1 MSEKVIQR
9 DEVWQFIEENGS
21 ITHRQAE
28 DEIGCMRLAS
38 RISELRKQGKPI
50 KSTMIPVK
58 NRKGKT
64 VYIAQYSKVV

>member
-1 MSEKVIQR
+1 MADKIQR
-9 DEVWQFIEENGS
+9 DQVWDFIEEFGS

-38 RISELRKQGKPI
+38 RIGELRKMGKHI

-58 NRKGKT
+58 NRRGKT